1 MGLLLASVAMA
12 LLLWMHVRSEAALK
26 VPRPKSLALRYT
38 GLDESKF
45 VMKNAPEKVAVQIE
59 GTIEQLEQY
68 DTIKPQFLV
77 ATVDLSDAKPESSA
91 YRVQLPRNA
100 AIERTGVTMRVLTE
114 EVAVIVEEV
123 VQREMEITLDPYNAP
138 AGLVFSS
145 AETRPD
151 KVTLRG
157 PLGDLAK
164 VDKVRARVDLSR
176 AIGLGVRVT
185 LEAIDRSQIPVD
197 AVRCI
202 PNEATV
208 YPRLDKVA
216 PTKNVLVSIV
226 FASGTRPAPGFQ
238 LTDFFVSPPTV
249 PVSGEMNLLASL
261 KSLTTEQIRL
271 DGLKESTTLRVRL
284 VQPSGL
290 RIDRTRTSV
299 DVRLRIEPIPAVPN
313 PAVNPPTTGGTP

>member
-1 MGLLLASVAMA
+1 MGLLLASVGMA

-100 AIERTGVTMRVLTE
+100 AIERTGVTMRLLTE

-185 LEAIDRSQIPVD
+185 LEAIDRSQIPVE

-202 PNEATV
+202 PDEATV

-238 LTDFFVSPPTV
+238 LTDFSVSPPTV

-284 VQPSGL
+284 VQPTGL
-290 RIDRTRTSV
+290 RIDRSRTSV